1 MKISKD
7 LSAKYYQ
14 ENKKRLPRKAR
25 EIYQNLSKEEREKM
39 QQDGCERYKIS
50 RKMKNQNLAE
60 YRQNYYRLGKMLYYN
75 YKKTIIL
82 RNNDLESSFDEK
94 HKDALKL

>member
-14 ENKKRLPRKAR
+14 ENNWLPRKAR

-50 RKMKNQNLAE
+50 RKMINQNLAE
-60 YRQNYYRLGKMLYYN
+60 YRKNYYRLGKMLYYN